1 MLRSL
6 LRDIEAE
13 RLALNLIPRQSLRCS
28 ETRTH
33 AVSNSVWGRGSHVNY
48 ATAAQEQKKQ
58 RQKVVI
64 LGTGW
69 AAASLAKHVNTSKF
83 AVTVSTLLQS
93 NSWARP
99 TEFFQNCYLRVC
111 V

>member
-1 MLRSL
+1 M
-6 LRDIEAE
+6 
-13 RLALNLIPRQSLRCS
+13 
-28 ETRTH
+28 
-33 AVSNSVWGRGSHVNY
+33 NY

-83 AVTVSTLLQS
+83 AVTVSTLLQ
-93 NSWARP
+93 NKSWARP
-99 TEFFQNCYLRVC
+99 TEFFHDCHLIVC